1 MYCINSAGFVRCLD
15 ESTGLLSPGVV
26 CADGIC
32 CPNPQRC
39 CSTGNGKF
47 RCCSKEEGGTGRRLE
62 RADFASGEPGPTPVE
77 LMPSPSST
85 GAVIQSPRPSVNVTP
100 IPDATE
106 PDDPT
111 TGGATNT
118 PEATSTPEASGSP
131 TGDIPEDPV
140 GGGSEADGEDMD
152 PSAGVMEGSMTPTAE
167 NEDGNGDDDDPVCL
181 PGSAIIEV
189 LGRGMVRVDEVETG
203 DVVRVGGGEFSR
215 VFMWTHRDGEFA
227 GRRYVRVEAEAGVV
241 LTVTEGHVVYVCKGM
256 ERGCAKEAVVVDEV
270 ERGDGVWRI
279 GKEEEVELVR
289 ILAVRR
295 RVFERGLYNPQT
307 EHGDVVVDGVV
318 VSCYTRFVEMR
329 AAHALLAPL
338 RAMFGAGLSVVEE
351 I

>member
-1 MYCINSAGFVRCLD
+1 M
-15 ESTGLLSPGVV
+15 
-26 CADGIC
+26 
-32 CPNPQRC
+32 
-39 CSTGNGKF
+39 
-47 RCCSKEEGGTGRRLE
+47 
-62 RADFASGEPGPTPVE
+62 
-77 LMPSPSST
+77 
-85 GAVIQSPRPSVNVTP
+85 TP

-111 TGGATNT
+111 TGGATPT
-118 PEATSTPEASGSP
+118 PEATSTPEASASP
-131 TGDIPEDPV
+131 AAGTPGTSVV
-140 GGGSEADGEDMD
+140 GGPEPDGNGLD
-152 PSAGVMEGSMTPTAE
+152 PSPGEMDGSMTPTAE
-167 NEDGNGDDDDPVCL
+167 NGDDGDGNGDDDDPVCL

-189 LGRGMVRVDEVETG
+189 LGRGMLRVDEVETG

-227 GRRYVRVEAEAGVV
+227 GRRYVRVEAEGGVV

-289 ILAVRR
+289 VLAVRR